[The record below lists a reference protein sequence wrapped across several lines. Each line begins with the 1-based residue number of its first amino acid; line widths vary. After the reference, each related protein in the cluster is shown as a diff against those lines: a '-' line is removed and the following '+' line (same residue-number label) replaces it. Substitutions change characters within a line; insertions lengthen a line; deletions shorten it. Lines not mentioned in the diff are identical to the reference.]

1 MAGGRGGLGR
11 ACVQEKREEREEEE
25 EEEAGEKVFVR
36 IDDYLS
42 REVSKALERSYSA
55 DYLNQSACARARTSC
70 VRVPGAA
77 AHADD
82 TLNLET
88 CAASATLE
96 QQGVLSGEQ
105 ASVAQFTEYRSAPYD
120 LRYWSIL
127 KLLEEERQQAVGSS
141 QQIPMSKWVFW
152 AVYLN
157 LKEL

>member
-1 MAGGRGGLGR
+1 VAGGRGGLGR
-11 ACVQEKREEREEEE
+11 ACVQEKREEREEEEEE

-70 VRVPGAA
+70 VRIPGAA

-96 QQGVLSGEQ
+96 QQPQQGVLSGEQ

-141 QQIPMSKWVFW
+141 QQIPMSK
-152 AVYLN
+152 
-157 LKEL
+157 